1 MNLNFL
7 NPKPFFSVWRNTKKD
22 LQCLISMLVVYLVG
36 PAIYYVAAA
45 LVVAHLNGLETTTSV
60 VQEQLGLQERLLL
73 QQRHLG
79 SSNGSHSFKNALRRG
94 MFTYKV
100 QIKNFFFKV

>member
-1 MNLNFL
+1 
-7 NPKPFFSVWRNTKKD
+7 
-22 LQCLISMLVVYLVG
+22 MLVVYLVG

-60 VQEQLGLQERLLL
+60 VQEQLGLQERLL

-100 QIKNFFFKV
+100 QIKSFFQSVTK